1 MRQGGRDQVPCDHDI
16 QVIDRRSSDDD
27 VEDCDDCAPDDEFDA
42 GCSVHDDNADTL
54 PDDVVDVCSDA

>member
-16 QVIDRRSSDDD
+16 QVIDRRS
-27 VEDCDDCAPDDEFDA
+27 PDDEFDA